1 MIKRLNRRRIG
12 IAGGVCLALWIGL
25 GCNAERVDEASPE
38 EAGHDESETATHE
51 DAARGPNGGW
61 LFEAGGFGLELTI
74 FETAVRP
81 EFRAFVYEDGKPRDP
96 QGVTLEVLLK
106 RLAGRVD
113 RIGFAPRDGQLV
125 GDRDVEQPHSFDVE
139 IVARDAGVE
148 HRFAFSSY
156 ENRVVLSP
164 DQAAAGGVAVE
175 TAGPSTVREYR
186 VLTGRVVANEDALA
200 HMSPRF
206 PGIVRSVH
214 KRLGETVAKGDL
226 LAVIESNESLHP
238 YEMRSQLAGTVLERN
253 VAPGEFIT
261 TDRTIFSI
269 GDLSTVWVD
278 LDVYSRDFPRLAR
291 GQRAWIDP
299 EDGVAPAESTLS
311 YLAPIGSVV
320 TQTMLARAV
329 IGNPDGRW
337 RPGQFVSAK
346 VLVAEVAAA
355 VAVRRE
361 AIQRL
366 RDREVVFIADGDVF
380 EAQPIEIGARDDQS
394 VEVVAGLAAGTPYA
408 ASGSFILKA
417 EAGKSGASHDH

>member
-1 MIKRLNRRRIG
+1 VERI
-12 IAGGVCLALWIGL
+12 
-25 GCNAERVDEASPE
+25 
-38 EAGHDESETATHE
+38 
-51 DAARGPNGGW
+51 
-61 LFEAGGFGLELTI
+61 
-74 FETAVRP
+74 
-81 EFRAFVYEDGKPRDP
+81 AF
-96 QGVTLEVLLK
+96 T
-106 RLAGRVD
+106 
-113 RIGFAPRDGQLV
+113 PRDGFLI
-125 GDRDVEQPHSFDVE
+125 GDREVVEPHSFDIE
-139 IVARDAGVE
+139 IVARDAGSE
-148 HRFAFSSY
+148 HRFSFSSY

-164 DQAAAGGVAVE
+164 EQVSAAGIVVE

-186 VLTGRVVANEDALA
+186 VLNGRVVANEDALA

-226 LAVIESNESLHP
+226 LAVIESNESLHA
-238 YEMRSQLAGTVLERN
+238 YEMRSQLAGRVLTRD

-269 GDLSTVWVD
+269 GDLSMVWVD
-278 LDVYSRDFPRLAR
+278 LDVYRRDFARLAR
-291 GQRAWIDP
+291 GQRVFIDA

-329 IGNPDGRW
+329 IANPDGRW

-346 VLVAEVAAA
+346 VLIAEVPAA
-355 VAVRRE
+355 VVVRQQ
-361 AIQRL
+361 AIQRV
-366 RDREVVFIADGDVF
+366 RDSDVVFVVEGNVF
-380 EAQPIEIGARDDQS
+380 EAQPIELGARDDQN
-394 VEVVAGLAAGTPYA
+394 VEVVSGLAAGTPYA